1 MKIALAKSSIKNMLF
16 YFAYSMYLV
25 YNLLDTSFY
34 SKNIQVFGDL
44 LIISVLT
51 LLIFKEAIGFKID
64 SRDMILFMVLAVIS
78 GLFYNYIGYNYA
90 ILPFFI
96 YSARNVNVTTILKIS
111 YRISLILLIFIIVS
125 SYLGWITNY
134 ITYEGGREREYLG
147 FRYTLFAPSILCNII
162 FF

>member
-1 MKIALAKSSIKNMLF
+1 MKISLDKSSIKNMLF

-34 SKNIQVFGDL
+34 SKNIQMFGDL

-78 GLFYNYIGYNYA
+78 GLF
-90 ILPFFI
+90 
-96 YSARNVNVTTILKIS
+96 
-111 YRISLILLIFIIVS
+111 
-125 SYLGWITNY
+125 
-134 ITYEGGREREYLG
+134 
-147 FRYTLFAPSILCNII
+147 
-162 FF
+162 